1 MSSLI
6 IEDWKSVVTRNKVK
20 FIEEIFPVGK
30 YVPDES
36 LPLSEQLYELAE
48 IELADYENN
57 LDTAEKAKAAAYEL
71 SVKKD
76 ILSYIEYDFV
86 NFEHTGAVQYR
97 NLRRNY

>member
-1 MSSLI
+1 MISLI

-20 FIEEIFPVGK
+20 FIEEISPVGK

-48 IELADYENN
+48 RELADYENN

-71 SVKKD
+71 SVKRN

-86 NFEHTGAVQYR
+86 NFEHTGAAQYR

>member
-36 LPLSEQLYELAE
+36 LPLSEQLYEFAE
-48 IELADYENN
+48 IELSDYVSKD
-57 LDTAEKAKAAAYEL
+57 LKKP
-71 SVKKD
+71 VKSRVS
-76 ILSYIEYDFV
+76 SY
-86 NFEHTGAVQYR
+86 
-97 NLRRNY
+97 

>member
-20 FIEEIFPVGK
+20 FIEEISPVGK

-48 IELADYENN
+48 RKLANYENN
-57 LDTAEKAKAAAYEL
+57 LDTAEKAKTAAYEL
-71 SVKKD
+71 SVKRD
-76 ILSYIEYDFV
+76 ILSYIKYDLV